1 MWKLF
6 IVLIIVIAGAI
17 AYPSPIDSKAFQPS
31 RSLAM
36 NGVLAPNDALQV
48 TQLTS
53 LPAGSRGGEDI
64 AVDTLKCVYTGVENG
79 DILRKCPYSDW
90 EVLANTGGRPLGL
103 AFDQEQNLIIAD
115 GEKGLLKLTPK
126 QDLTTLVDQYQGQR
140 LGVVDDVDIA
150 ADGTIYF
157 SDASALFS
165 LKDHFFDG
173 LNADP
178 SGRLFAYDPAN
189 NSLKLLANDLF
200 FANGVAVA
208 KNQQFVLV
216 NETFAYR
223 ISRVW
228 IGGEKAGQKDIFLD
242 KLPGFPDGIA
252 TDADGSF
259 WLAIFAPRS
268 QLIDKIQPLPWVKNQ
283 LAKLPHDL
291 APVPPAYG
299 LVIQLSPEGKIMH
312 SLHDQAAVA
321 IGEITSVQPE
331 EEGLYLGTLNGPA
344 IGNLAF

>member
-6 IVLIIVIAGAI
+6 VILIIVIAGAI
-17 AYPSPIDSKAFQPS
+17 VYPSPIDSKAFQPS

-36 NGVLAPNDALQV
+36 NGVLAPNDALQA
-48 TQLTS
+48 TQLTT
-53 LPAGSRGGEDI
+53 LPAGMRGGEDI
-64 AVDTLKCVYTGVENG
+64 AVDVLNCVYTGVENG
-79 DILRKCPYSDW
+79 DILRKCTYSDW

-103 AFDQEQNLIIAD
+103 AFDAQQNLIIAD
-115 GEKGLLKLTPK
+115 GEKGLLQLTPK
-126 QDLTTLVDQYQGQR
+126 HDLTTLVDQYQGEK

-173 LNADP
+173 LNAQP
-178 SGRLFAYDPAN
+178 SGRLFSYNPTTKA
-189 NSLKLLANDLF
+189 LTLLADDLF

-208 KNQQFVLV
+208 KDQSFVLV
-216 NETFAYR
+216 NETFAYQ
-223 ISRVW
+223 ISRIW
-228 IGGEKAGQKDIFLD
+228 LSGEKAGHKDIFLD

-252 TDADGSF
+252 TDKNGSF

-268 QLIDKIQPLPWVKNQ
+268 QLVDKIHPLPWVKNQ
-283 LAKLPHDL
+283 LAKLPKEM

-299 LVIQLSPEGKIMH
+299 FVVQLDKEGNIVQ

-331 EEGLYLGTLNGPA
+331 SDGLYFGTLHGRE
-344 IGNLAF
+344 IGFLP